1 MLQKVCCKDV
11 RISCFCVCAD
21 VYKHLH
27 LLFELVISFR
37 CFLKLQ
43 MEHLRYALMHIFTS
57 HRYHLIALFIDS
69 LVIEKPFCLLF

>member
-1 MLQKVCCKDV
+1 MFEFHAFVCVQMCINID
-11 RISCFCVCAD
+11 I
-21 VYKHLH
+21 

-43 MEHLRYALMHIFTS
+43 MEHLRYALMHIFIS